1 MLAIGAS
8 IFVVPLGVAAAATPI
23 PGPSSPRSIAVS
35 VPPDPVSLSPG
46 QTAAVAIRVL
56 NPSPSP
62 VTVTVRGEGITLGNN
77 GTTAF
82 TGKPDP
88 LWADRTD
95 FQRGAITIPAQHFVD
110 LSIVVHMPDDISPD
124 LYYVGFLVTPVPD
137 ASGQVV
143 VINQIGAF
151 LTISV
156 PGPRVRSL
164 SAELTTSGFN
174 WGPIHI
180 DSLVVGDHVDGKLT
194 VDNTGA
200 SSVLFFGENDVTS
213 APFSGPPTQQRVS
226 RSLLPIGR
234 SRWFAVTGAPAFPVD
249 VVTLTDVVSYPDRNG
264 TGTLEIVRTR
274 SVLVISPW
282 VFVVLLVLLALVVAW
297 RLRVRRRRRALRSRR
312 TSLRT
317 AA

>member
-8 IFVVPLGVAAAATPI
+8 IFVVPLGAAAAATPI
-23 PGPSSPRSIAVS
+23 PSPSSPRSIAVS
-35 VPPDPVSLSPG
+35 VPADPVSLSPG

-56 NPSPSP
+56 NPSASAVP
-62 VTVTVRGEGITLGNN
+62 VTVTGEGIALGNN

-95 FQRGAITIPAQHFVD
+95 FPRGAITIPAQHFVD
-110 LSIVVHMPDDISPD
+110 LSIVVHMPDEISPD
-124 LYYVGFLVTPVPD
+124 LYYVGFLVTPVPA

-156 PGPRVRSL
+156 PGPRARSL
-164 SAELTTSGFN
+164 SAELTTIGFN

-180 DSLVVGDHVDGKLT
+180 DSVVVGDHVDGKLT

-213 APFSGPPTQQRVS
+213 APFGGPPAQQRVN

-234 SRWFAVTGAPAFPVD
+234 SRWFAVTGTPAFPID
-249 VVTLTDVVSYPDRNG
+249 VVTLTDVVSYPDRTG

-282 VFVVLLVLLALVVAW
+282 VFVVLLVLLALVGSW
-297 RLRVRRRRRALRSRR
+297 RLRVRRRRRALRLQR
-312 TSLRT
+312 TSLR
-317 AA
+317 AAA